1 MRSLD
6 AKRWL
11 ASALISM
18 VGALSFVV
26 GWAAKPVAKPAQ
38 PAQSQQPSQQF
49 FDGIAAVVNKHV
61 ITLQQVNTQAQLA
74 QDQLRRQ
81 NIPVP
86 ELGLLQK
93 QVLQRMITE
102 ELERQEAERLRIR
115 VSDAQVDQ
123 AVQTIAQRH
132 RIDVAKLRPA
142 VEKSGN
148 TWDTHISK

>member
-1 MRSLD
+1 
-6 AKRWL
+6 
-11 ASALISM
+11 M
-18 VGALSFVV
+18 VGALSCGVA
-26 GWAAKPVAKPAQ
+26 WAAKPVAKPAQ

-49 FDGIAAVVNKHV
+49 VDGIAAVVNKHV

-102 ELERQEAERLRIR
+102 ELERQEAERLGIR

-123 AVQTIAQRH
+123 AVQTIAQRN
-132 RIDVAKLRPA
+132 RIDVAKLRQE
-142 VEKSGN
+142 VEKSGTPWATYLSN
-148 TWDTHISK
+148 LRQERSETRR

>member
-1 MRSLD
+1 MRSLH

-18 VGALSFVV
+18 VGALSCGVA
-26 GWAAKPVAKPAQ
+26 WAAKPVAKPAQ

-49 FDGIAAVVNKHV
+49 VDGIAAVVNKHV

-86 ELGLLQK
+86 EMGVLPQPI
-93 QVLQRMITE
+93 LQRLIHE
-102 ELERQEAERLRIR
+102 EIERQ
-115 VSDAQVDQ
+115 DDQ
-123 AVQTIAQRH
+123 PQ
-132 RIDVAKLRPA
+132 
-142 VEKSGN
+142 GC
-148 TWDTHISK
+148 